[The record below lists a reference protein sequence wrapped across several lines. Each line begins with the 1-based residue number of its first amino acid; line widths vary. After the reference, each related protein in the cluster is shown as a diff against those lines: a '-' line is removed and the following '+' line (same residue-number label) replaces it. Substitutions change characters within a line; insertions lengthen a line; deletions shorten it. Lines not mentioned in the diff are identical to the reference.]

1 MGGDNMANLF
11 DPANSPLM
19 EPEKIV
25 VGDFIQWRRM
35 DLTDYSPS
43 LYTATYVARISQG
56 GNTEVQ
62 VTGTSYQGGFL
73 FSVTSD
79 QSEHFVAGLYYWQ
92 LEIVRNSDS
101 NRIVVDRGQFV
112 AVPDLDVNGADPRT
126 HAQIMLTK
134 IESILQGRADGDVA
148 SYSINGRSLT
158 KIPLN
163 DLMTWR
169 DRYKAEVHKETME
182 DRRRRGIGTGA
193 NILVRF

>member
-1 MGGDNMANLF
+1 MGGDDMANLF
-11 DPANSPLM
+11 DAANAPLA
-19 EPEKIV
+19 EPEEIV
-25 VGDFIQWRRM
+25 VGDYIQWRRT

-43 LYTATYVARISQG
+43 LFTATYVARVATG
-56 GNTEVQ
+56 NNTEIQIV
-62 VTGTSYQGGFL
+62 GTSYQGGFL
-73 FSVTSD
+73 FTVPSATSANYVVG
-79 QSEHFVAGLYYWQ
+79 EYHWQ
-92 LEIVRNSDS
+92 LEILRNSDN
-101 NRIVVDRGQFV
+101 NRIVVDRGLFKII
-112 AVPDLDVNGADPRT
+112 PDLDVNGADPRT
-126 HAQIMLTK
+126 HAEIMLAK

-169 DRYKAEVHKETME
+169 DRYKAEVWKQTQE

>member
-1 MGGDNMANLF
+1 MANLF

-19 EPEKIV
+19 EPEEVV

-43 LYTATYVARISQG
+43 LYDATYVARITGG

-62 VTGTSYQGGFL
+62 VTGTAYQGGFL
-73 FSVTSD
+73 FSVS
-79 QSEHFVAGLYYWQ
+79 SVLSANFVPGLYHWQ
-92 LEIVRNSDS
+92 LEIIRKSDS
-101 NRIVVDRGQFV
+101 NRIVVDRGQFT

-126 HAQIMLTK
+126 HAQIMLGK

-158 KIPLN
+158 KLPLS
-163 DLMTWR
+163 DLMMWR